1 MEMRRTK
8 EFMLFSILLLIWF
21 GTLLVGHSLSQE
33 ERMVYNIFIYLLISL
48 FQSPCDKMNRF
59 VPSLKLN
66 CEEITRKNSELFME
80 NNIKKVEEA
89 QRRKLLNFI
98 ETLKAK

>member
-1 MEMRRTK
+1 
-8 EFMLFSILLLIWF
+8 
-21 GTLLVGHSLSQE
+21 
-33 ERMVYNIFIYLLISL
+33 
-48 FQSPCDKMNRF
+48 MNRF